1 MGDKHVEAEKQ
12 NQHGRP
18 VLKVSVVRT
27 DSHIQYFVFLDTF
40 RILFGV
46 PFGHLKMFCVLW
58 NV

>member
-27 DSHIQYFVFLDTF
+27 SNIFVFLDTF

-46 PFGHLKMFCVLW
+46 PFEYLKMFSVLW